1 MRFEAHLGA
10 PRTVHVPHP
19 RLLIQSAQAH
29 EAGALCPLLLQV
41 RKARLGE
48 VKQHAPGH
56 TAWGGA
62 RMKARA
68 DWPASELPPSNP

>member
-10 PRTVHVPHP
+10 PRTVRVPHP

-29 EAGALCPLLLQV
+29 EAGALRPLLLQV